1 MTPPPFL
8 LGRRATMLGAA
19 ALAAASPAACA
30 ATAPPLPCPSGPGE
44 ITGLLLQGGGGP
56 AGAVAV
62 FGQAFRKGDLPA
74 GHVLEARLA
83 NGGSIP
89 VQVDIRNRHP
99 DGSARLALLS
109 MAAPALAEGQV
120 AKVALA
126 ARPGQAPAAA
136 TPQLGGRQATVE
148 VTGPGGETWRL
159 DLLAHAFSGS
169 LWQSGPLAMQGRVE
183 ALVPPAS
190 AGGVTSL
197 RLVADVSLHADG
209 ALRLDAWFR
218 NDVAMR
224 PGGGAARYTARLL
237 LDGKPV
243 GRFDIPRQSQ
253 YTAWGRLFVARPGG
267 PPPLVRQDPGY
278 LADAGAVARYNLAPG
293 IDEALLASMG
303 AATATQDW
311 ARPLGARLVTQD
323 MYQTGGRADIGPA
336 TQAQACWL
344 ISGDRRAA
352 AFAIGQAEASGS
364 VPWHYWDP
372 SGGDGKGGWLDSRRW
387 PKLWIDGRGG
397 PPPGGLMQ
405 PVATD
410 TGWAPD
416 SAHQP
421 ELSFVPYLLT
431 GRRAFLDELQAQAA
445 WCVVSQWPVVRGDP
459 SSRGPGEG
467 FNVVR
472 SNQVRGAAWSLRQ
485 LDNAAWASG
494 DDDPNVQ
501 YFRACSTG
509 NWAWLKAR
517 TAGWS
522 AEQGELRGCIP
533 GAYGARGTLPPWQQD
548 YFASTA
554 AAAARRGDPDARYVL
569 DWMSNFLVGRFLA
582 KDKGFDP
589 HDGAAYLIAADPGAG
604 EGETRPLRSWA
615 ETARAMRAAGL
626 SNEGGWS
633 KTNGDYAQLALQSL
647 ASIVD
652 ITGSA
657 DARRAYAW
665 LAGAGAPFTRPQ
677 DFRRDPVFSIVPRDA
692 GRCG

>member
-1 MTPPPFL
+1 MTLPPFAL
-8 LGRRATMLGAA
+8 SRRATMLGAA
-19 ALAAASPAACA
+19 ALVAAPSLAQAARG
-30 ATAPPLPCPSGPGE
+30 TGLPCPARPGE
-44 ITGLLLQGGGGP
+44 IVGLLLQGSGGP
-56 AGAVAV
+56 SGAVTV
-62 FGQAFRKGDLPA
+62 FGQAFRPGDLPT
-74 GHVLEARLA
+74 GHVLEAQLT
-83 NGGSIP
+83 NGGALP
-89 VQVDIRNRHP
+89 LQVDIRNRHP
-99 DGSARLALLS
+99 DGSARLALVS
-109 MAAPALAEGQV
+109 MATPALAEGQV
-120 AKVALA
+120 AGVMLS
-126 ARPGQAPAAA
+126 ARPGRQPAAA
-136 TPQLGGRQATVE
+136 PPQPGGRQASVE

-159 DLLAHAFSGS
+159 DLLPRALAGR
-169 LWQSGPLAMQGRVE
+169 LWQSGPLAAQGRVE

-218 NDVAMR
+218 NDIAMR
-224 PGGGAARYTARLL
+224 PGGGPARYTARLL
-237 LDGKPV
+237 LDGRPV
-243 GRFDIPRQSQ
+243 GRFEIPHQAQ
-253 YTAWGRLFVARPGG
+253 YTAWGRLFVSRPGG

-278 LADAGAVARYNLAPG
+278 LADAGAVARYNAELG
-293 IDEALLASMG
+293 VDEALLAGLG
-303 AATATQDW
+303 AATAAPDW
-311 ARPLGARLVTQD
+311 ARPLGARQLAQD
-323 MYQTGGRADIGPA
+323 MHQTGGRPDIGPA
-336 TQAQACWL
+336 TQAQAAWL

-352 AFAIGQAEASGS
+352 AFAIGQAEAGGS

-372 SGGDGKGGWLDSRRW
+372 AGGGGNGGWLDARRW
-387 PKLWIDGRGG
+387 PRLWIDRRGG

-410 TGWAPD
+410 TGWEPD

-421 ELSFVPYLLT
+421 DLGFVPYLLT
-431 GRRAFLDELQAQAA
+431 GRRAFLDQLQAQAG
-445 WCVVSQWPVVRGDP
+445 WCVVSQWPRVRGNP
-459 SSRGPGEG
+459 STPGPGEG

-485 LDNAAWASG
+485 LDNAAWAS
-494 DDDPNVQ
+494 DEDDPNLP
-501 YFRACSTG
+501 YLRACSAG
-509 NWAWLKAR
+509 NWAWLRAM

-533 GAYGARGTLPPWQQD
+533 GAYGASGMLPPWQQD

-554 AAAARRGDPDARYVL
+554 ASAARRGNADARYVL
-569 DWMSNFLVGRFLA
+569 EWMSNFLAGRFLA

-615 ETARAMRAAGL
+615 EAARAMRAAGL
-626 SNEGGWS
+626 SNSGGWS
-633 KTNGDYAQLALQSL
+633 KTEGDYAQLALQSL
-647 ASIVD
+647 AALVD
-652 ITGSA
+652 VTGSA

-677 DFRRDPVFSIVPRDA
+677 DFRRDPTFSIVPRGA